1 MANGNG
7 SVWATIGVGVAV
19 IITAAAILGSASTMN
34 GQGKLEVTVATIK
47 EDVDANTEKTSGI
60 DVMQKQLNI
69 IERDV
74 GKILDKMEK

>member
-1 MANGNG
+1 ML
-7 SVWATIGVGVAV
+7 V
-19 IITAAAILGSASTMN
+19 TAAAILGSASTMN
-34 GQGKLEVTVATIK
+34 GQGRLEVTVADIK

-74 GKILDKMEK
+74 GKILDKLNK